1 MSDMIDKQT
10 IRSVCVYCGSR
21 PGNDPAYV
29 EAAKALG
36 RSIAENDLGLVYGGG
51 TKGIMGAVA
60 QAVLEAGGHVTG
72 IIPEF
77 LIDMEAT
84 RQSLHQLDEL
94 IVTPDMHTRKHKMF
108 ERADAFVTL
117 PGGIGTLEEIVE
129 IMTWAQLGRH
139 QKPMVFAN
147 VKSFWA
153 PMLELISHM
162 GDQGFV
168 HTAHLV
174 QPMVIDD
181 VEDIVPSIID
191 RWEAAGQTSGREAI
205 IAKL

>member
-147 VKSFWA
+147 VKGFWA